1 MPTMLRSILSASF
14 LSVLVTQCLTAAAN
28 AQTTLPTVRAAWF
41 PSEAAAQIYFAKEM
55 GFFQKEGLNV
65 EIQTIGNTSAIAE
78 AVASNNADIGFSAI
92 LSIAV
97 AYKKGIPFTIV
108 AAGNVYESSA
118 PIAAIMVAQ
127 NSPIHTAKDLNGKTI
142 GANSVKSIS
151 EYGPRAW
158 IDKNGGDSSTVK
170 FLELQF
176 PAMPAAVAAGRI
188 DAEWLTEPFVA
199 VGKKSDGRV
208 LAYAFDAIGK
218 EFLVS
223 GWFATSPW
231 AKEHPDLVA
240 RFAAGMRDAARWANA
255 NPAKSGEILL
265 DHIKMDPAV
274 FASVV
279 RTRFA
284 DHLSAADVQPQVD
297 LAAHYGLFP
306 QTFSA
311 AELIYNPAR

>member
-1 MPTMLRSILSASF
+1 MPTLLLAAVLASCLSGAAS
-14 LSVLVTQCLTAAAN
+14 

-41 PSEAAAQIYFAKEM
+41 PSEAAAQVYFAKEM
-55 GFFQKEGLNV
+55 GFFQKEGINV
-65 EIQTIGNTSAIAE
+65 DIQTIGNTSAIAE
-78 AVASNNADIGFSAI
+78 AVATNSADIGFSAI

-142 GANSVKSIS
+142 GANSLKSIS

-158 IDKNGGDSSTVK
+158 IDKNGGDSSTDK

-176 PAMPAAVAAGRI
+176 ATMPDALAAGRI
-188 DAEWLTEPFVA
+188 DAEWMTEPFVA
-199 VGKKSDGRV
+199 IGKKNNARV

-223 GWFATSPW
+223 GWFSTSQW
-231 AKEHPDLVA
+231 AKDHPDLVA

-265 DHIKMDPAV
+265 GLIKMDPTV

-284 DHLSAADVQPQVD
+284 DHLSAADIQPQVD

-306 QTFSA
+306 QTFPA
-311 AELIYNPAR
+311 ADLIYNPGR